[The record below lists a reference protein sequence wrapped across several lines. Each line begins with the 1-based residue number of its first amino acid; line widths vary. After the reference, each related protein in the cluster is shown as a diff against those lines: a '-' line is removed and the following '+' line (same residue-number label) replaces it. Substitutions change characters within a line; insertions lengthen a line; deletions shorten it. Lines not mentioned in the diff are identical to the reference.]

1 MLNIND
7 KMKKIISDGSNLNL
21 EKKYLAFL
29 DEIVSKTK
37 RIGDCIIYDDEGI
50 SESDIDW
57 ERVLKFVGDF
67 TGYEVACNEFR
78 LEKSECDITQC
89 QKLAHDMHS
98 MLQNKYKEK
107 QFVVYVYINDGNIDV
122 RFHTYR
128 ITEGFWVKEDLNG
141 YDNPILWIM

>member
-1 MLNIND
+1 MLNMND
-7 KMKKIISDGSNLNL
+7 KMKKIISNESNLNL

-29 DEIVSKTK
+29 DEIISKTK
-37 RIGDCIIYDDEGI
+37 RVGDCIIYDDEGI
-50 SESDIDW
+50 SDSDINW
-57 ERVLKFVGDF
+57 EKIFKLVGDF

-78 LEKSECDITQC
+78 WEKGECDVTQC
-89 QKLAHDMHS
+89 QKLAQDMLN

-128 ITEGFWVKEDLNG
+128 ATEGFWLMEDLNG
-141 YDNPILWIM
+141 YDNPILWFM